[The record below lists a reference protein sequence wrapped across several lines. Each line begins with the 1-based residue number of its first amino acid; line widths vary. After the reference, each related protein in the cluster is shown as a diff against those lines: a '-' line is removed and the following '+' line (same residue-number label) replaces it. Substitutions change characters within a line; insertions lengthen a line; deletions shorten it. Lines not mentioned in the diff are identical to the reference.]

1 MLALLTGGR
10 TRVSSRPP
18 GHHLCIRHHLVPGSQ
33 IINYTNLILQYYTI
47 IDYIHVSRKTSEKL
61 MSYLEIDFYLT
72 DEFIETDYPELYIQA
87 NRKFH
92 ENGLILHIFDN
103 FHKIDSPPHRRMMFY
118 FMNILYFDL

>member
-1 MLALLTGGR
+1 MEYKPRDLLLNY
-10 TRVSSRPP
+10 VKKNKVDIDK
-18 GHHLCIRHHLVPGSQ
+18 HKWNNY
-33 IINYTNLILQYYTI
+33 IIDSVINGIYYTI
-47 IDYIHVSRKTSEKL
+47 IYYIHVSRKTSEKL

>member
-1 MLALLTGGR
+1 MIFFLTNVILD
-10 TRVSSRPP
+10 VSF
-18 GHHLCIRHHLVPGSQ
+18 GTIWWITKNTTYGV
-33 IINYTNLILQYYTI
+33 INGIYYTI
-47 IDYIHVSRKTSEKL
+47 IDYIHVSLKTSEKL

>member
-1 MLALLTGGR
+1 MEYKPRDLLLNY
-10 TRVSSRPP
+10 VKKNKVDIDK
-18 GHHLCIRHHLVPGSQ
+18 HKWNNY
-33 IINYTNLILQYYTI
+33 IIDSVINGIYYTI